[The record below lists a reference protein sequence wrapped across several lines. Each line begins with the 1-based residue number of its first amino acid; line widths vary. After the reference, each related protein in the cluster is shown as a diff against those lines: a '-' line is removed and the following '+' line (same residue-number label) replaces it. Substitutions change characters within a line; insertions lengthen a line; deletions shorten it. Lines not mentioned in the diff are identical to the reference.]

1 MKHFD
6 KKLHCREIA
15 LAVQQ
20 NSNVEIKVEDWCFL
34 PLITSVLSEQ
44 CLVLCDETSFDDVS
58 SSYDFLS
65 NKNVFVPKEEEEVSF
80 FSKTHYEEMFER
92 STFLVSFSLNK
103 IKLFIVHA
111 ESLERPL
118 FFEKKSDPF
127 IVGGKSTNRE
137 SFLSFLN
144 KNKYTRVEAVSQ
156 PGEYAVRGGVFDV
169 FSYGSYFPMRAGFL
183 GGSSDIL
190 FFNLSTGDVVK
201 ELSSAAVYP
210 LAEKPSFSISDKIS
224 NEALSLRCSKNILNI
239 YNPRAKS
246 SSKKRIRFS
255 IKSAS
260 YKNYKENTLKDSVF
274 CSFLLTGG
282 CEFNGVLFLP
292 SWYSS
297 GKAPV
302 LKTKKIPLV
311 GSLRY
316 GDYYVHEN
324 YGVCQYVGSIT
335 DSEEDK
341 KGFVSLKFRDGK
353 MNLSV
358 SLLNK
363 IYFYAPSEAG
373 CTLGGFNKSKQWNRQ
388 KTKAEARAKEFIGE
402 VLSVYIKRESSIVM
416 PYKKDSELL
425 DLFLSEFPFLDTPD
439 QASAWAE
446 IQKDLCSE
454 EPMHRLLCGDVGF
467 GKTEIAMR
475 AVFLSFINN
484 KQSVIIAPTTILSQQ
499 LTFCFQNRFNSFGC
513 KVGQVSR
520 LTKRNVETF
529 DAFINN
535 KINILIGT
543 HAIIKR
549 EDVLQKTSLLV
560 VDEEHRFGVKD
571 KEKIIKFS
579 PACNFLSMSATPI
592 PRTMQLALSGIRNI
606 STLLSPPVERRPVI
620 TNVHSYNTGV
630 IMNYLLKEFNRGGQ
644 VYFVDNSVEN
654 LKKLFLFFKN
664 KLPNISSSFLYGGM
678 DKKKINSTMEDF
690 RTKKI
695 LFLFS
700 TTIIES
706 GIDVSS
712 ANTIIINNAQM
723 FGLSQLHQLRGRVGR
738 SGVQSYACLLVP
750 KNKKLTTE
758 GKARLLS
765 IKKHSS
771 LGSGYSLSLE
781 DLQIRGSGNL
791 FGYSQSGDSVVGF
804 EYYSKILSKMMRLGS
819 SSQNNQEPVIDL
831 DSAYISSGLM
841 DDEEQRVF
849 YYKKISD
856 SLTLESLEALY
867 SETVLLFGVLPP
879 EFVLLF
885 DSKKL
890 SFLAEQTPVVGIKKI
905 KDSFIITVS
914 SHVLKNISL
923 FLEKVSSFFLSKEIA
938 YSFSSNTSFLKIQFL
953 YVKED
958 TYILLKDFIQKTH
971 VK

>member
-1 MKHFD
+1 MKLFD
-6 KKLHCREIA
+6 QKLHCREIA
-15 LAVQQ
+15 LAVKK
-20 NSNVEIKVEDWCFL
+20 NSTVEIKIEDWSSL
-34 PLITSVLSEQ
+34 PIITSAVGER
-44 CLVLCDETSFDDVS
+44 CLVLCDDTSFDDVS

-65 NKNVFVPKEEEEVSF
+65 NKNVFIPKKEEETSF

-92 STFLVSFSLNK
+92 SSFLVSFSLNK
-103 IKLFIVHA
+103 IKRYIVHS
-111 ESLERPL
+111 ESVNRPL
-118 FFEKKSDPF
+118 FFEKKENPF
-127 IVGGKSTNRE
+127 FVSGKNTDRE
-137 SFLSFLN
+137 EFLSFLN
-144 KNKYTRVEAVSQ
+144 RNKYMRVDSVSL

-169 FSYGSYFPMRAGFL
+169 FSYGSSFPMRAGFL
-183 GGSSDIL
+183 GGKSGVL
-190 FFNLSTGDVVK
+190 FFNLSTGAVVK
-201 ELSSAAVYP
+201 ECPSAEIYP
-210 LAEKPSFSISDKIS
+210 LAESPSFSISEKIK
-224 NEALSLRCSKNILNI
+224 NETLSFRCTKNTLLI
-239 YNPRAKS
+239 YNPRAIS
-246 SSKKRIRFS
+246 SSKTKLKDS
-255 IKSAS
+255 IKTIN
-260 YKNYKENTLKDSVF
+260 YKSYKENIKKDSVF

-282 CEFNGVLFLP
+282 CEIDNVFFLP
-292 SWYSS
+292 RWYYS
-297 GKAPV
+297 GKAST
-302 LKTKKIPLV
+302 LKTKKVPLV

-324 YGVCQYVGSIT
+324 YGVCQYAGSLSGS
-335 DSEEDK
+335 DEDK
-341 KGFVSLKFRDGK
+341 KGFVSLKFKDGRI
-353 MNLSV
+353 NLSV

-373 CTLGGFNKSKQWNRQ
+373 CKLGSFNKNKQWSKQ
-388 KTKAEARAKEFIGE
+388 KTKAEEKAKEFIGE
-402 VLSVYIKRESSIVM
+402 VLSSYIKRESSLVK
-416 PYKKDSELL
+416 PYKKDSDLL
-425 DLFLSEFPFLDTPD
+425 NLFLSEFPFLDTPD
-439 QASAWAE
+439 QSSAWAD

-499 LTFCFQNRFNSFGC
+499 LAFCFQNRFSSFGC

-520 LTKRNVETF
+520 LTKKNADTLS
-529 DAFINN
+529 AFINN
-535 KINILIGT
+535 EINILVGT

-571 KEKIIKFS
+571 KEKIIRFS

-606 STLLSPPVERRPVI
+606 STLLSPPIERRPVI
-620 TNVHSYNTGV
+620 TNVHSFNTEV
-630 IMNYLLKEFNRGGQ
+630 IMNYVLKEFNRNGQ

-654 LKKLFLFFKN
+654 LKKLFLFFKEH
-664 KLPNISSSFLYGGM
+664 LPNISSSFLYGGM
-678 DKKKINSTMEDF
+678 DKKEINSTMEDF

-750 KNKKLTTE
+750 KNKKLTEE

-771 LGSGYSLSLE
+771 LGSGYNLSLE

-804 EYYSKILSKMMRLGS
+804 EYYSKILSKMMRSGV
-819 SSQNNQEPVIDL
+819 SSQNTQEPVIDL
-831 DSAYISSGLM
+831 DSAYISSSLM
-841 DDEEQRVF
+841 SDEEQRVF

-856 SLTLESLEALY
+856 SPTKESLASLY
-867 SETVLLFGVLPP
+867 NETVLLFGALPP
-879 EFVLLF
+879 EFILLF
-885 DSKKL
+885 SSKKL
-890 SFLAEQTPVVGIKKI
+890 SFLAENTPIAGIKKI
-905 KDSFIITVS
+905 KESFIITIS
-914 SHVLKNISL
+914 SAVLKNISF
-923 FLEKVSSFFLSKEIA
+923 FLEKVSSFFQSKEIT
-938 YSFSSNTSFLKIQFL
+938 YSLSSNTSFLKIQFL
-953 YVKED
+953 YIKED
-958 TYILLKDFIQKTH
+958 TYILLKDFIKKTH

>member
-6 KKLHCREIA
+6 QKLHCREIA
-15 LAVQQ
+15 LAAQQ
-20 NSNVEIKVEDWCFL
+20 NSSVEIKIDDWSSL
-34 PLITSVLSEQ
+34 PLITSALGKK
-44 CLVLCDETSFDDVS
+44 CLVVCDETSFDDVS

-65 NKNVFVPKEEEEVSF
+65 NKNAFVPKQEEEVSF
-80 FSKTHYEEMFER
+80 FSKTHYEEMFEK
-92 STFLVSFSLNK
+92 SSFLVSFSLNK

-118 FFEKKSDPF
+118 FFETKLEPF
-127 IVGGKSTNRE
+127 VVDGKNTNRE
-137 SFLSFLN
+137 DFLSFLN
-144 KNKYTRVEAVSQ
+144 KNKYIRVEAVSQ

-169 FSYGSYFPMRAGFL
+169 FSYGSSFPMRAGFL
-183 GGSSDIL
+183 GGSSGVL
-190 FFNLSTGDVVK
+190 FFNLSTGSVVK
-201 ELSSAAVYP
+201 ECSFAEVYP

-224 NEALSLRCSKNILNI
+224 KKVLSLSCTKNTLRI
-239 YNPRAKS
+239 YNPLARA
-246 SSKKRIRFS
+246 SSKTKLKYS
-255 IKSAS
+255 IKSIN
-260 YKNYKENTLKDSVF
+260 YKSYKENTKKDSVF

-282 CEFNGVLFLP
+282 CEFNNVLFLP
-292 SWYSS
+292 NWYSS
-297 GKAPV
+297 GKASA
-302 LKTKKIPLV
+302 LKTKKVPLV

-324 YGVCQYVGSIT
+324 YGVCQYAGSIT
-335 DSEEDK
+335 ASDEDK
-341 KGFVSLKFRDGK
+341 KGFVSLKFRDGR

-363 IYFYAPSEAG
+363 IYFYAPSEAN
-373 CTLGGFNKSKQWNRQ
+373 CALGSFNKNKQWNKQ
-388 KTKAEARAKEFIGE
+388 KTKAEEKAKEFIGE
-402 VLSVYIKRESSIVM
+402 VLSSYIKRESSLVK

-425 DLFLSEFPFLDTPD
+425 DLFLSDFPFLDTPD

-499 LTFCFQNRFNSFGC
+499 LAFCFQNRFNSFGC

-520 LTKRNVETF
+520 LTKKNTETF

-535 KINILIGT
+535 KINILVGT

-549 EDVLQKTSLLV
+549 ENVLRQTSLLV

-571 KEKIIKFS
+571 KEKIIKYS

-620 TNVHSYNTGV
+620 TNVHSFNTDV

-664 KLPNISSSFLYGGM
+664 RLPNISSSFLYGGM

-690 RTKKI
+690 RTKKV

-750 KNKKLTTE
+750 KNKKLTAE
-758 GKARLLS
+758 GRARLLS

-819 SSQNNQEPVIDL
+819 SSHNKQEPVIDL
-831 DSAYISSGLM
+831 DSAYISSDLM

-856 SLTLESLEALY
+856 SLTTESLETLY
-867 SETVLLFGVLPP
+867 GETVLLFGTLPP
-879 EFVLLF
+879 EFILLF

-890 SFLAEQTPVVGIKKI
+890 SFLSEKTPIVGIKKI

-914 SHVLKNISL
+914 SLVLKNISL
-923 FLEKVSSFFLSKEIA
+923 FLEKVSSFFLSKGIA
-938 YSFSSNTSFLKIQFL
+938 YSLSSNTSFLKIQFL